1 MNKRVHIFLEILAVT
16 GVMLV
21 FTQCGKKGVET
32 TSEGVVVAEGVPS
45 ELLPLAYVDADTLL
59 KQLNFYLQLVDGY
72 ETKLAKQNASLSASG
87 QKLQN
92 EMIAFQQ
99 KAQNNAFL
107 SQERAQQEQARIQK
121 MQADL
126 EKRAE
131 QVQQE
136 LAQESRNIQQQLNDS
151 LAKGIKEFNTPQRY
165 QMIFTKSANSTI
177 LYADER
183 YNITQEVTEFLNK
196 RFK

>member
-1 MNKRVHIFLEILAVT
+1 MEIIAVA

-21 FTQCGKKGVET
+21 FTQCGKKEIET
-32 TSEGVVVAEGVPS
+32 TSEGVAIAAGAPS